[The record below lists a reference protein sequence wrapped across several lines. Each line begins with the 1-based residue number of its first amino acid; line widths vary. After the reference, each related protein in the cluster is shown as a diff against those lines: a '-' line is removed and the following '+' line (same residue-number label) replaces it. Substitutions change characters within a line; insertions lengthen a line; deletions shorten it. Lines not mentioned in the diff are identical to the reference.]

1 MTNQELGKKLE
12 TIEKSLTALHKK
24 VEKLDR
30 KMTKPRK

>member
-12 TIEKSLTALHKK
+12 VIQESLTALHKK

-30 KMTKPRK
+30 EMTKTRK